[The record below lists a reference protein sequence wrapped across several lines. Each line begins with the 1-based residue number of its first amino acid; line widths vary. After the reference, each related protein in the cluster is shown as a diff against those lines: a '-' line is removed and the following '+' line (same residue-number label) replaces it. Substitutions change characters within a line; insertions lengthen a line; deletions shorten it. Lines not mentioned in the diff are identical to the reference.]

1 MWSSKPKVNLRMKY
15 VVLLC
20 DGMADYSL
28 NELHGKTPLQIA
40 NTPNMD
46 YIARD
51 GVCGQAVTIPSDM
64 PPGSDVANLSILGY
78 DPVKYYFGRGP
89 LEAASMGVELRPG
102 DIAFRCNIITEKD
115 GIIEDYSAGHIST
128 KEAGELIKEVDQHL
142 GGNGVKFYPG
152 ISYRH
157 LLVLSSSLGLDAQCT
172 PPHDQV
178 GKKVKDFLPGG
189 QDSTLLT
196 RLIMDSKPLLERHR
210 VNKNRTKEGKN
221 IGNMI
226 WPWAQGRAPSMPTFR
241 ELYNISGTMISAVD
255 LLKGLG
261 VCAGLKVVDVPGA
274 TGYLDTNYKGKAK
287 AALNALESD
296 DFVYVHVEAADE
308 ASHIGDIDAKIKA
321 LEDFDRKV
329 AGLILDGLAA
339 FDDYKVL
346 LIPDHRT
353 PIPVKT
359 HTHDP
364 VPFAVLSSEGICD
377 KVSEYNEFSA
387 EAGSLG
393 TVEGHRIMNY
403 LVNGV
408 LEVM

>member
-1 MWSSKPKVNLRMKY
+1 MNLKMKY

-28 NELHGKTPLQIA
+28 NELDGLTPLQTA
-40 NTPNMD
+40 HTPNMD

-51 GVCGQAVTIPSDM
+51 GACGQAVTVPSGM

-78 DPVKYYFGRGP
+78 DPAQYYSGRGP
-89 LEAASMGVELRPG
+89 LEAASMGVELGPG

-128 KEAGELIKEVDQHL
+128 DEARELIKEIDEHL
-142 GGNGVKFYPG
+142 GSKGVKFYTG

-157 LLVLSSSLGLDAQCT
+157 LLVLSGGIGLNAQCT

-189 QDSTLLT
+189 QDSEVLIK
-196 RLIMDSKPLLERHR
+196 LIMDSKPLLEGHK
-210 VNKNRTKEGKN
+210 VNKTRAKEGN
-221 IGNMI
+221 NPGNMI
-226 WPWAQGRAPSMPTFR
+226 WPWAQGRAPSIPTFR

-261 VCAGLKVVDVPGA
+261 VCAGLEVIDVPGA
-274 TGYLDTNYKGKAK
+274 TGYFDTNYKGKAE
-287 AALNALESD
+287 AALNALESG

-346 LIPDHRT
+346 LMPDHRT

-359 HTHDP
+359 HTCDP
-364 VPFAVLSSEGICD
+364 VPFAVLSTNGNAD
-377 KVSEYNEFSA
+377 KVSEYNEFSV

-393 TVEGHRIMNY
+393 IVKGHRIMNY
-403 LVNGV
+403 LINGV
-408 LEVM
+408 F

>member
-1 MWSSKPKVNLRMKY
+1 MKY
-15 VVLLC
+15 VILLC

-28 NELHGKTPLQIA
+28 DELDGKTPLQFA
-40 NTPNMD
+40 HTPNMD
-46 YIARD
+46 YIARE
-51 GVCGQAVTIPSDM
+51 GVCGLAVTIPPDM

-78 DPVKYYFGRGP
+78 DPAKYYSGRGP
-89 LEAASMGVELRPG
+89 LEAASMGVKLGPA

-128 KEAGELIKEVDQHL
+128 DEAGELMKEVDEHL
-142 GGNGVKFYPG
+142 GSSGVKFYPG
-152 ISYRH
+152 VSYRH
-157 LLVLSSSLGLDAQCT
+157 LLVLSGGLGLDAQCT

-178 GKKVKDFLPGG
+178 GKKVRDFLPGG
-189 QDSTLLT
+189 KDSELLT
-196 RLIMDSKPLLERHR
+196 RLIMDSKPLLEGHE
-210 VNKNRTKEGKN
+210 VNQARANEGKN
-221 IGNMI
+221 MGNMI
-226 WPWAQGRAPSMPTFR
+226 WPWAQGRAVSMPTFR
-241 ELYNISGTMISAVD
+241 ELYNISGAMISAVD

-261 VCAGLKVVDVPGA
+261 VCAGLEVIDVPGA

-287 AALNALESD
+287 AALDVLDSD

-329 AGLILDGLAA
+329 AGLILDGMAA

-346 LIPDHRT
+346 LMPDHRT
-353 PIPVKT
+353 PIPLRT

-364 VPFAVLSSEGICD
+364 VPFAVLSSNGNKD
-377 KVSEYNEFSA
+377 DVTEYNEFSV

-393 TVEGHRIMNY
+393 IVKGHRIMNY
-403 LVNGV
+403 LVRNKF
-408 LEVM
+408 